1 MAEGKFWTN
10 LTENPLIVGLL
21 CLTLGGIGTV
31 LWTTTQATTTQRTQI
46 VSLQKSLTDL
56 EKEAAELRGRIQGI
70 DSKYGSDIATL
81 EESLKRIDSKISR
94 VQTRLNDL
102 AKEGG

>member
-1 MAEGKFWTN
+1 MSG

-21 CLTLGGIGTV
+21 CLTRGGIGTV
-31 LWTTTQATTTQRTQI
+31 IWTTTQATTTQRTQI

-70 DSKYGSDIATL
+70 DSEYGSDIATL

-94 VQTRLNDL
+94 VQNRLKDL
-102 AKEGG
+102 VKEGG